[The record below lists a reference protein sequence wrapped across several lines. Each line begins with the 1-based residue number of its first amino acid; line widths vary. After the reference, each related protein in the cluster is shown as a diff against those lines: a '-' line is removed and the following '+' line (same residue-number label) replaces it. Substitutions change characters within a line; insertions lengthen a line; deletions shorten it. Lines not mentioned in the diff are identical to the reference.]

1 MMHSLLTRMST
12 RLLAF
17 SLGLGTIIVFAGCAS
32 PLTNTPVVPSP
43 SSVPSPNI
51 SKATFTPISPKPIP
65 TLEIEFQNNPDEPGV
80 REDLARAYLDSA
92 IGLLNSYKIDD
103 LQQAR
108 ELLTKTQI
116 VIGPFPKGNLAELL
130 KQVSATLEIV
140 NRNLVAAYVRRAND
154 GIATK
159 DRKQC
164 KDAQDLLKKALQIA
178 PQNTDVQNATA
189 AADKCMQP
197 ILIAQGSRDF
207 SSKQGSSNWQ
217 YLIKT
222 SAGIQPLIWDT
233 VRGVWSTTPSWIRL
247 DSTGGHPSFEP
258 DAVIRRWVSNVNVQI
273 QVRIAVHKIDCGG
286 DGVRVTFEMNGKY
299 QWGQSIAGC
308 DRTGISWTS
317 PTLPVKVGDLLDFD
331 LYANG
336 DTTFDSTYYDPSIYQ
351 VD

>member
-1 MMHSLLTRMST
+1 M
-12 RLLAF
+12 
-17 SLGLGTIIVFAGCAS
+17 VFGGCAS

-43 SSVPSPNI
+43 SGAPSPNI
-51 SKATFTPISPKPIP
+51 SKATFTPVCPKTLP
-65 TLEIEFQNNPDEPGV
+65 TLEIEFQSNPDAPGV
-80 REDLARAYLDSA
+80 RECLARAYLDSA
-92 IGLLNSYKIDD
+92 IGLLNSSRIDD

-108 ELLTKTQI
+108 DLLSKTQI

-130 KQVSATLEIV
+130 KQVNSTLEIV
-140 NRNLVAAYVRRAND
+140 NRSLVAAYVRRAND

-159 DRKQC
+159 DRKYC
-164 KDAQDLLKKALQIA
+164 KDAQDLLKKALAIA
-178 PQNTDVQNATA
+178 PQNSDVQNATA
-189 AADKCMQP
+189 AANKCMEP

-207 SSKQGSSNWQ
+207 SSMQRGTNWQ

-258 DAVIRRWVSNVNVQI
+258 DAVIRRWESNVNAQV
-273 QVRIAVHKIDCGG
+273 QVRIAAHKIDCGG

-308 DRTGISWTS
+308 DRTGINWTS
-317 PTLPVKVGDLLDFD
+317 PTFTVKVGDLLDFN
-331 LYANG
+331 LYASG

-351 VD
+351 MD